1 MLPFKG
7 WDRRRSWRK
16 QAYFE
21 EFENSNDNDDAYLD
35 EQATTM
41 AKRLQWRIGLY
52 KIINTYNIYIYIYIY
67 NFFVHYLQNH
77 TLDGEKGELEDEIR
91 KKITEFNGITFEK
104 WFDFFIKVCE
114 ILS

>member
-21 EFENSNDNDDAYLD
+21 ELENSNDNDDAYLD

-41 AKRLQWRIGLY
+41 AKRLQWRIG
-52 KIINTYNIYIYIYIY
+52 
-67 NFFVHYLQNH
+67 
-77 TLDGEKGELEDEIR
+77 
-91 KKITEFNGITFEK
+91 
-104 WFDFFIKVCE
+104 
-114 ILS
+114 

>member
-16 QAYFE
+16 QVYFE
-21 EFENSNDNDDAYLD
+21 DFENSNDSDDAYLD

-52 KIINTYNIYIYIYIY
+52 
-67 NFFVHYLQNH
+67 
-77 TLDGEKGELEDEIR
+77 
-91 KKITEFNGITFEK
+91 
-104 WFDFFIKVCE
+104 IKDNM
-114 ILS
+114 